1 MFRLLEF
8 WKRNSTFILIILA
21 FLFFMDFC
29 GRIIIP
35 HPENVTKKSI
45 SKEPVTIN
53 PNQGGLKSY
62 EEIVMERSL
71 NDKGN
76 RLLLS
81 WLAALAVVVIAGYY
95 THQKGWLKSFFPGK
109 VAFSSVLLKEKVSK
123 RLLMR
128 LSLSNTT
135 RESKTFLMPHLLF
148 KKSSEV
154 RRFKLKSEDFPLTLT
169 SGTNHT
175 MVIDIEQFWE
185 KVPDLAKFSRIGAEI
200 NTTAEEVFTSGN
212 HHKWW
217 IYKRLWFFRLV
228 KSINQQQ

>member
-35 HPENVTKKSI
+35 QSENVTKKTTSQEVI
-45 SKEPVTIN
+45 TIK
-53 PNQGGLKSY
+53 PDQGGLKSY
-62 EEIVMERSL
+62 EEIVMERKLS
-71 NDKGN
+71 DKGN
-76 RLLLS
+76 GVLLS
-81 WLAALAVVVIAGYY
+81 WLAALSVVVIAGYY
-95 THQKGWLKSFFPGK
+95 THQKGWLKKFFPGK
-109 VAFSSVLLKEKVSK
+109 VAFSSVLLKEKGSK

-135 RESKTFLMPHLLF
+135 SESKTFLMPHLLF
-148 KKSSEV
+148 TKSSEV

-169 SGTNHT
+169 SGTSHT

-185 KVPDLAKFSRIGAEI
+185 KVPGLAKFSRIGAEI
-200 NTTAEEVFTSGN
+200 NTTTDEVFTSDN
-212 HHKWW
+212 HHKW
-217 IYKRLWFFRLV
+217 
-228 KSINQQQ
+228 